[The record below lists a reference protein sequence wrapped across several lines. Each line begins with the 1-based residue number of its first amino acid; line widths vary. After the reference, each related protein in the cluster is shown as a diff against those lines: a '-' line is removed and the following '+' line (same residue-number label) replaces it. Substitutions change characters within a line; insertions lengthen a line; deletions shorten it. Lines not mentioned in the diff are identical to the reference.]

1 MVVRGPS
8 RGMHLTHKHTVS
20 VTMESV
26 DAVGIVF
33 YAAYWIWFEQAFE
46 GFVAAASGHTW
57 RAIVESGLAIPIVH
71 AEIDY
76 LRPLHLSNR
85 ATVELRLVEIG
96 RRSLRFEA
104 EFLGNDGQPVAV
116 ARTVHVITSRDLTD
130 AAIPGWLSDAVE
142 PRPDAPA

>member
-1 MVVRGPS
+1 MR
-8 RGMHLTHKHTVS
+8 LTHKHTVS

-33 YAAYWIWFEQAFE
+33 YAAYWTWFEQAFE
-46 GFVAAASGHTW
+46 GFVAAASGRTW

-76 LRPLHLSNR
+76 LRPLHLSDR

-96 RRSLRFEA
+96 RRSLKFEV
-104 EFLGNDGQPVAV
+104 EFLANDGQPVAV
-116 ARTVHVITSRDLTD
+116 ARTVHVITSSDLAD
-130 AAIPGWLSDAVE
+130 AAIPGWLSDAAE
-142 PRPDAPA
+142 PRPDEPA